1 RDLRGRPRRRPRPGA
16 AADDGRA
23 RQAPGEPLG
32 ASPRRPALQVARG
45 GGDAGFDRREGNCQA
60 GRAAARR
67 RRLPQPAEGWHA
79 AAGRSDRDLWADRR
93 APARPRAHPRRA
105 ELDDALQHLQSR
117 RSAADADR
125 QSGPRLARRRA
136 RSAALRRAL
145 FRRRRDRRPR
155 LLDQRQGPGRQREEV
170 APDREGACRLRR
182 RPQDAAGTSVL
193 SVSSMTGFARAEG
206 SAGAWSWAVEA
217 RSVNGRNL
225 EVRFRGPPGFDGLD
239 RIAREAAQARF
250 QRGQLNISLQARRAE
265 DVAAARINRE
275 QLDRYLALSA
285 DLVAQGKAQ
294 PATADGLLALR
305 GVVEAADEV
314 EDPQARAAVE
324 AAMAES
330 VTSALDA
337 LKDARLNE
345 GAALGPVLAGLV
357 DQIAAL
363 AAEAERE
370 AAGQAAAIKD
380 RFAKRL

>member
-1 RDLRGRPRRRPRPGA
+1 M
-16 AADDGRA
+16 
-23 RQAPGEPLG
+23 
-32 ASPRRPALQVARG
+32 
-45 GGDAGFDRREGNCQA
+45 
-60 GRAAARR
+60 
-67 RRLPQPAEGWHA
+67 
-79 AAGRSDRDLWADRR
+79 
-93 APARPRAHPRRA
+93 
-105 ELDDALQHLQSR
+105 
-117 RSAADADR
+117 
-125 QSGPRLARRRA
+125 
-136 RSAALRRAL
+136 
-145 FRRRRDRRPR
+145 
-155 LLDQRQGPGRQREEV
+155 
-170 APDREGACRLRR
+170 
-182 RPQDAAGTSVL
+182 L

-380 RFAKRL
+380 RFAKRLGELLGESAPVDRVMQEAAVMAVKADVREELDRLASHVEQARALLAEPGAAGRRLDFLTQEFMREANTLCSKSATTGLTRTGLALKAAIDQLREQVQNVE